1 MRYHSL
7 GAVPQ
12 KRHVQFRDPEA
23 SSAQRRRS
31 AAGGGGAGLRGLL
44 GQRVDPLPPVVALP
58 GQGRRRVHADRDRG
72 VGARHPR
79 APADEHEGPGGDG
92 RQRARPAR
100 AAVQRR
106 RRDRP
111 LHPGGRGG
119 LLLPRR
125 RGRRGHLRPRGRGRR
140 RDDLRHAA
148 LPQARLRRHPAR
160 DDLPLPL
167 RRPAALADLLH
178 AGRDRDAEPLPQP
191 LRAAARARAVL
202 AARLPAAGDA
212 RHPSRARRVRGQG
225 PRARRL
231 PGLHH
236 RLPPARRRRAGT
248 ATSTRTR
255 STSPTSSP
263 RPGACTS
270 RRPRTRTSRARTS

>member
-7 GAVPQ
+7 GQIPQ

-23 SSAQRRRS
+23 SSENGAGAAARR
-31 AAGGGGAGLRGLL
+31 GGARLRGLL
-44 GQRVDPLPPVVALP
+44 RQRVDPLPPVVALP
-58 GQGRRRVHADRDRG
+58 RQGRGRLHADRDRG

-79 APADEHEGPGGDG
+79 APAHQHDGPGGDG
-92 RQRARPAR
+92 RQRPRPAG
-100 AAVQRR
+100 AAVQQR
-106 RRDRP
+106 RRDRA

-140 RDDLRHAA
+140 GDDLRHAA
-148 LPQARLRRHPAR
+148 LPQARLRRDPAR

-178 AGRDRDAEPLPQP
+178 AGRDRDAEALPQP

-202 AARLPAAGDA
+202 PARLPPAVLAD
-212 RHPSRARRVRGQG
+212 HPPRARRAPGQG
-225 PRARRL
+225 ARARRL
-231 PGLHH
+231 PGLRR
-236 RLPPARRRRAGT
+236 RLPPARRGRLGRLRVPVHVQHRRLRA
-248 ATSTRTR
+248 A
-255 STSPTSSP
+255 